1 MKIVQNYSVLKYFV
15 NILPI
20 LVILLF
26 TALNATPS
34 NCETEIFKIDREFL
48 SSNFSKCEV
57 LEENSIRLY
66 LSPEDN
72 SVINPSPWF
81 AFRKSAHK
89 EAIYVELLYEKF
101 EHRYH
106 PKVSNDLIN
115 WKKIEMDN
123 IKIEDNGKKVIL
135 TFKANSDYTYISAQ
149 EILSSAWYET
159 WYKIIRDIKNVTIS
173 ELGSTSGGRSINK
186 VLIGNDLE
194 NPYILLIGRQH
205 PPEITGAFALK
216 AFIEQILD
224 DNALSND
231 FLNYYNIISYPLVN
245 PDGVDLGHWR
255 HNLRKKDLNRDWGF
269 FSQIETSI
277 IYDDIR
283 KILNDNKIVLMIDF
297 HSTFENIFYIQDESE
312 TAGYNFAQVWLL
324 KNLSDKSNY
333 KFTIK
338 PTKNVNNGVAKNYF
352 NSLYGIPAITFEVG
366 DNTDRE
372 TIINSSKNL
381 ADSMMLL
388 LLENKQD
395 T

>member
-123 IKIEDNGKKVIL
+123 IKIEDSGKKVIL
-135 TFKANSDYTYISAQ
+135 TFKANSNYTYISAQ

-231 FLNYYNIISYPLVN
+231 FLSNYNIISYPLVN

-333 KFTIK
+333 KFTIQ

-381 ADSMMLL
+381 ADSMMLV
-388 LLENKQD
+388 LLENK
-395 T
+395 

>member
-135 TFKANSDYTYISAQ
+135 TFKANSNYTYISAQ

-231 FLNYYNIISYPLVN
+231 FLSNYNIISYPLVN

-333 KFTIK
+333 KFTIQ

-381 ADSMMLL
+381 ADSMMLV
-388 LLENKQD
+388 LLENK
-395 T
+395 

>member
-1 MKIVQNYSVLKYFV
+1 MKIIKNYSALKYVV

-20 LVILLF
+20 LAVLLF
-26 TALNATPS
+26 TALNATPP

-57 LEENSIRLY
+57 LEKNSIRLY

-81 AFRKSAHK
+81 AFRKSAHQ
-89 EAIYVELLYEKF
+89 EEIYVELLYEKF

-115 WKKIEMDN
+115 WKKIDTDK
-123 IKIEDNGKKVIL
+123 IKIEDDGKKVIL
-135 TFKANSDYTYISAQ
+135 TFKANSNYAYISAQ
-149 EILSSAWYET
+149 EILSSAWYKG
-159 WYKIIRDIKNVTIS
+159 WYKIIRDNKNVTIS

-186 VLIGNDLE
+186 ILIGNDLE
-194 NPYILLIGRQH
+194 NPYIFLIGRQH

-224 DNALSND
+224 DNTLSND
-231 FLNYYNIISYPLVN
+231 FLNNYNIISYPLVN

-255 HNLRKKDLNRDWGF
+255 HNLSEKDLNRDWGF

-283 KILNDNKIVLMIDF
+283 KILNNNEIVLMLDF
-297 HSTFENIFYIQDESE
+297 HSTFKNIFYIQDELE
-312 TAGYNFAQVWLL
+312 TAGYNFAQAWLL
-324 KNLSDKSNY
+324 ENLSDKSNY
-333 KFTIK
+333 KFVIK
-338 PTKNVNNGVAKNYF
+338 PTKNINNGVAKNYF
-352 NSLYGIPAITFEVG
+352 NS
-366 DNTDRE
+366 
-372 TIINSSKNL
+372 SSR
-381 ADSMMLL
+381 A
-388 LLENKQD
+388 NKYFNKKFRF
-395 T
+395 

>member
-1 MKIVQNYSVLKYFV
+1 MKIVQNYSVFKYFV

-106 PKVSNDLIN
+106 PKISNDLIN
-115 WKKIEMDN
+115 WKKIDMDN

-135 TFKANSDYTYISAQ
+135 TFKANSNYTYISAQ
-149 EILSSAWYET
+149 EILSSTWYEA

-173 ELGSTSGGRSINK
+173 ELGSTSVGRSINK
-186 VLIGNDLE
+186 ILIGNDLE

-231 FLNYYNIISYPLVN
+231 FLSNYNIISYPLVN

-333 KFTIK
+333 KFTIQ

-388 LLENKQD
+388 LLENK
-395 T
+395 

>member
-89 EAIYVELLYEKF
+89 EAIHVELLYEKF

-115 WKKIEMDN
+115 WKKIDMDN

-149 EILSSAWYET
+149 EILSSVWYET
-159 WYKIIRDIKNVTIS
+159 WYKMIRDIKNVTIS
-173 ELGSTSGGRSINK
+173 ELGSTSVGRSINK
-186 VLIGNDLE
+186 ILIGNDLE

-231 FLNYYNIISYPLVN
+231 FLNNYNIISYPLVN

-312 TAGYNFAQVWLL
+312 TAGYNFAQFWLL

-333 KFTIK
+333 KFAIK

-381 ADSMMLL
+381 ADSMMLV
-388 LLENKQD
+388 LLENK
-395 T
+395 

>member
-115 WKKIEMDN
+115 WKKIDMDN

-135 TFKANSDYTYISAQ
+135 TFKANSNYTYISAQ
-149 EILSSAWYET
+149 EILSSTWYEA

-173 ELGSTSGGRSINK
+173 ELGSTSVGRSINK
-186 VLIGNDLE
+186 ILIGNDLD

-231 FLNYYNIISYPLVN
+231 FLSNYNIISYPLVN

-324 KNLSDKSNY
+324 KNLSDKTNY

-381 ADSMMLL
+381 ADSMMLV
-388 LLENKQD
+388 LLENK
-395 T
+395 

>member
-1 MKIVQNYSVLKYFV
+1 
-15 NILPI
+15 
-20 LVILLF
+20 
-26 TALNATPS
+26 
-34 NCETEIFKIDREFL
+34 
-48 SSNFSKCEV
+48 
-57 LEENSIRLY
+57 
-66 LSPEDN
+66 
-72 SVINPSPWF
+72 
-81 AFRKSAHK
+81 
-89 EAIYVELLYEKF
+89 
-101 EHRYH
+101 
-106 PKVSNDLIN
+106 
-115 WKKIEMDN
+115 MDN
-123 IKIEDNGKKVIL
+123 IKIENNGKKVIL

-149 EILSSAWYET
+149 EILSSTWYEA

-173 ELGSTSGGRSINK
+173 ELGSTSVGRSINK
-186 VLIGNDLE
+186 ILIGNDLE

-231 FLNYYNIISYPLVN
+231 FLSNYNIISYPLVN

-297 HSTFENIFYIQDESE
+297 HSTFKNIFYIQDESE
-312 TAGYNFAQVWLL
+312 TAGYNFAQAWLL
-324 KNLSDKSNY
+324 KNISDKSNY
-333 KFTIK
+333 KFAIK

-388 LLENKQD
+388 LLENK
-395 T
+395 

>member
-173 ELGSTSGGRSINK
+173 ELGSTSVGRSINK
-186 VLIGNDLE
+186 ILIGNDLE

-333 KFTIK
+333 KFAIK
-338 PTKNVNNGVAKNYF
+338 PTKNANNGVAKNYF

-381 ADSMMLL
+381 ADSMMLV
-388 LLENKQD
+388 LLENK
-395 T
+395 

>member
-135 TFKANSDYTYISAQ
+135 TFKANSNYTYISAQ
-149 EILSSAWYET
+149 EILSSVWYET

-173 ELGSTSGGRSINK
+173 ELGSTSVGRSINK
-186 VLIGNDLE
+186 ILIGNDLE

-231 FLNYYNIISYPLVN
+231 FLSNYNIISYPLVN

-297 HSTFENIFYIQDESE
+297 HSTFKNIFYIQDESE
-312 TAGYNFAQVWLL
+312 TAGYNFAQAWLL

-338 PTKNVNNGVAKNYF
+338 PTKNANNGVAKNYF

-372 TIINSSKNL
+372 TITNSSKNL
-381 ADSMMLL
+381 ADSMMLV
-388 LLENKQD
+388 LLENK
-395 T
+395 